1 MEERFPIETRRAL
14 VELGHEVEV
23 LEPWT
28 AALGGA
34 QGIVADTAQGVFQG
48 GADPRRDGFAFGL

>member
-1 MEERFPIETRRAL
+1 MEERFPVETRRAL
-14 VELGHEVEV
+14 IDLGHEVEV
-23 LEPWT
+23 LDPWS

-34 QGIVADTAQGVFQG
+34 QALAADAQQGVFQG